1 MIKRLITALLGILIM
16 LSIITSAAAAEQARA
31 LRSDTVISVNG
42 ARIPLRAYSIDGRL
56 YIDLFEFAVA
66 LSGTENQFALRW
78 RDRNTSLHLTSGT
91 PYTSVGLDTS
101 KRIAGTAMA
110 SPVEINVLLDGD
122 KVDISAFRVTSEIYF
137 DLRDLAGILD
147 FSMEWDQTEDI
158 IDINT
163 SRTFA
168 DSRTM
173 RKIDPSKPMVALTF
187 DDGPSIYTPPILDVL
202 EQYGGAVTFY
212 VTGNRVERNRDIV
225 IRAYEMGCE
234 IANHTWSHKMLT
246 KLSEESIRRE
256 LLNTIKTVES
266 VTGSPALSMRPPYGM
281 VNQRVKNI
289 AAELDLPIVFW
300 SVDPSDWRTKN
311 ADTTYDHVMENI
323 KDKDIVLMH
332 DLSEPSAEAAKRLIP
347 ALIRNGFQLVTVSE
361 LFYYSGIK
369 PEPGVVYRSGEKE
382 G

>member
-1 MIKRLITALLGILIM
+1 
-16 LSIITSAAAAEQARA
+16 
-31 LRSDTVISVNG
+31 
-42 ARIPLRAYSIDGRL
+42 
-56 YIDLFEFAVA
+56 
-66 LSGTENQFALRW
+66 
-78 RDRNTSLHLTSGT
+78 
-91 PYTSVGLDTS
+91 
-101 KRIAGTAMA
+101 MA

-168 DSRTM
+168 DSRIM